1 MYISSDFMWL
11 DAIKGAFPAPKIDT
25 YSASPVIYLPEAAH
39 ERLCDT
45 REEIRLL
52 ADLTARISAEA
63 ALPLLMFTASRPTSS
78 TRSRTFAPN
87 DQKPSAPPRP
97 N

>member
-1 MYISSDFMWL
+1 ME
-11 DAIKGAFPAPKIDT
+11 KIQT
-25 YSASPVIYLPEAAH
+25 TELCYYLPEAAH

-45 REEIRLL
+45 CEEIRLL

-78 TRSRTFAPN
+78 TRSRAFAPN